1 MQVHG
6 WIKKRKKEGQRK
18 KKAKQESDWCTS
30 TGKYTFQLNIIVNHK
45 PQHDNVEAT
54 IVGINVE
61 ITVAVRNLA

>member
-1 MQVHG
+1 MVG
-6 WIKKRKKEGQRK
+6 LRKGTKRVRGKI
-18 KKAKQESDWCTS
+18 KAKQESDWCTS
-30 TGKYTFQLNIIVNHK
+30 TGKYTFQLYIIVNHK